1 MVDQLCQ
8 SGPMADTLPLYP
20 FQDIADNPFAPLA
33 EASRRR
39 LDGPATRVRLP
50 AGGEA
55 WLVTGHDDVRQ
66 LLRSDAFGADVAR
79 PGFPQL
85 RETAP
90 AQRPGQRTGGFIRM
104 DGAEHSRLR
113 RMLTA
118 EFMIKNIRRIE
129 PLIGEIVDDALDT
142 LHDAGPPADLVANFA
157 LPFPSLVICHLLG
170 VPYADHA
177 FFQERS
183 RTLLDRGAAPERLR
197 AAGGELRGY
206 LAELVRAR
214 RAAAERGDDLLSRL
228 ISERVDTGELAAE
241 ELVGMSLLLLIAG
254 HETTA
259 NMIGLSVL
267 LLLQHPEHWVAL
279 RDDHDLAP
287 DLVEE
292 LLRYLTIVRTGLP
305 RIALRDTEV
314 GGQPIRAGEG
324 VIALLSLANRDT
336 GAFEKPEEFDPYRE
350 ARQHVA
356 FGFGVHQCIGQPLA
370 RAELRIALVRLV
382 ERFPELRLAS
392 DPATLSTRDNSIVFG
407 LAELPVA
414 W

>member
-1 MVDQLCQ
+1 MMDGLCQ
-8 SGPMADTLPLYP
+8 SDPMVDTLPLYP
-20 FQDIADNPFAPLA
+20 FLDIADSPFAPLA

-39 LDGPATRVRLP
+39 LDGPVTRVRLP
-50 AGGEA
+50 TGGHA

-66 LLRSDAFGADVAR
+66 LLRSDAFGADFAR

-85 RETAP
+85 RAAAP
-90 AQRPGQRTGGFIRM
+90 VQRPEQRRGGFIRM

-129 PLIGEIVDDALDT
+129 PLIGEIVDDALNT
-142 LHDAGPPADLVANFA
+142 LRDAGPPADLVANFA

-177 FFQERS
+177 FFQEHS
-183 RTLLDRGAAPERLR
+183 QTLLDRDAGPERLR
-197 AAGGELRGY
+197 TAAGGLRGY
-206 LAELVRAR
+206 LADLIRAKQ
-214 RAAAERGDDLLSRL
+214 AAAERGDDLLSRL
-228 ISERVDTGELAAE
+228 ITERVDTGELAAE

-267 LLLQHPEHWVAL
+267 LLLQHPEHWAAL
-279 RDDHDLAP
+279 AGDHSVAP

-305 RIALRDTEV
+305 RVALRDTEV

-350 ARQHVA
+350 AHQHVA

-382 ERFPELRLAS
+382 ERFPGLRLAA
-392 DPATLSTRDNSIVFG
+392 DPAALRTRDNSIVFG
-407 LAELPVA
+407 LTQLPVA

>member
-1 MVDQLCQ
+1 MMDAVCQ
-8 SGPMADTLPLYP
+8 SDPMADTLPLYP
-20 FQDIADNPFAPLA
+20 FLDIADGPFAPVA

-39 LDGPATRVRLP
+39 LDGPVTRVRLP
-50 AGGEA
+50 AGGQA

-66 LLRSDAFGADVAR
+66 LLRSDAFGADITR

-85 RETAP
+85 REAAP
-90 AQRPGQRTGGFIRM
+90 VQRPEQRRGGFIRM

-113 RMLTA
+113 RMLTG

-129 PLIGEIVDDALDT
+129 PLIGEIVDDALNT
-142 LHDAGPPADLVANFA
+142 LRDAGPPADLVANFA

-170 VPYADHA
+170 VPYSDHA

-183 RTLLDRGAAPERLR
+183 RILLDRAAGPERLR
-197 AAGGELRGY
+197 AAAGELRGY
-206 LAELVRAR
+206 LADLVRAR
-214 RAAAERGDDLLSRL
+214 QAAPERGDDLLSRL
-228 ISERVDTGELAAE
+228 IAERVDTGELATE

-267 LLLQHPEHWVAL
+267 LLLQHPEHWAAL
-279 RDDHDLAP
+279 AGDHSVAP

-305 RIALRDTEV
+305 RVALRDTDV

-350 ARQHVA
+350 AHQHVA

-382 ERFPELRLAS
+382 ERFPGLRLAA
-392 DPATLSTRDNSIVFG
+392 DPAALRTRDNSIVFG
-407 LAELPVA
+407 LTQLPVA